1 MNELI
6 NKQLIFD
13 SFAGRAT
20 ALQRKLIDEWCQ
32 DPRHEELFYEW
43 LEEWEQTHLQY
54 VADKQVA
61 LDRYH
66 DFLVNVPTADIYS
79 GDDTIIPLATY
90 SRRNWLVWTV
100 AASVAIL
107 VGCWSFQ
114 KQLLNQTYAT
124 AYGQT
129 RLVKLS
135 DGSQVTLNANSILRV
150 PRFGFG
156 SKTRQVWLEGEALF
170 SVTHTTTNQR
180 FVVKTDNGADVV
192 VLGTEFTLYARPR
205 GTKVVLQRGKVEFH
219 YQQAGQEMYQV
230 TMKPG
235 DLVDLKKNGV
245 ARLTPTAQPTNYAA
259 WRDHRYVFN
268 ETSLREVTYLFQEN
282 FGITLEI
289 SDPETAALTLSGA
302 YPAQSAD
309 ELLQIIAEALNIQ
322 ITRQGD
328 KVLLAPQPL

>member
-54 VADKQVA
+54 VADKQA
-61 LDRYH
+61 GLNRYH
-66 DFLVNVPTADIYS
+66 DFLVNLRPADTYA
-79 GDDTIIPLATY
+79 DDTPIVPLY
-90 SRRNWLVWTV
+90 SRRNWLIWAV

-129 RLVKLS
+129 RLVRLS

-156 SKTRQVWLEGEALF
+156 SKTREVWLEGEALF
-170 SVTHTTTNQR
+170 SVTHTATNQR

-205 GTKVVLQRGKVEFH
+205 GTQVVLQRGKVEFH
-219 YQQAGQEMYQV
+219 YQQAGQEMRQI

-245 ARLTPTAQPTNYAA
+245 ARLTPTAQPANYAA
-259 WRDHRYVFN
+259 WSDHRYVFN

-282 FGITLEI
+282 FGMTLEI
-289 SDPETAALTLSGA
+289 SDPETAALTVSGA